1 MYINQD
7 IDDIEIDSVL
17 ELRQR
22 SISSEQMRTFE
33 GYIAQIFTAFGMDVH
48 TPSTYETP
56 QRFLRALFEATGGYD
71 GDAKLFKVFD
81 AECRG
86 EEDCRLSQVIEGPIP
101 FYALCEHHAL
111 PFSGHAYIG
120 YIADERILG
129 ISKLTRLVRLF
140 ARRFTV
146 QERLTQQIAEVLN
159 TILHP
164 RGVAVYLEA
173 HHLCTQMRGVREIT
187 PLTRT
192 TTWRGEYEL
201 ESSLRVEFL
210 LACGAD
216 L

>member
-1 MYINQD
+1 MYMQN
-7 IDDIEIDSVL
+7 IDYVEIDSVL
-17 ELRQR
+17 ELQRR

-33 GYIAQIFTAFGMDVH
+33 GYMAEIFTAFGMDVH

-56 QRFLRALFEATGGYD
+56 QRFLRAMLEATGGYD
-71 GDAKLFKVFD
+71 GDPKLLKVFD
-81 AECRG
+81 AEYRG
-86 EEDCRLSQVIEGPIP
+86 EGDYRLSQVIEGPVP
-101 FYALCEHHAL
+101 FHALCEHHAL

-120 YIADERILG
+120 YIADEHILG

-146 QERLTQQIAEVLN
+146 QERMTQQIAETLN

-164 RGVAVYLEA
+164 LGVAVYVEA
-173 HHLCTQMRGVREIT
+173 HHLCTQMRGVRENK

-201 ESSLRVEFL
+201 NSSLRVEFL